1 MQKTPEKVER
11 QILALL
17 KAGMTQKAVREKF
30 GVGNAV
36 IRRIV
41 EENGLLRADREL
53 ERHKK
58 LDFPQY
64 LLDDWEQELNYWKG
78 REDGSDW
85 NCCVLRCVGWP
96 VCLVTEPARASEG
109 SGRGPGAGRISYGM
123 EQESWEE

>member
-30 GVGNAV
+30 VVGHAV

-64 LLDDWEQELNYWKG
+64 LLDDWDETRIELLE
-78 REDGSDW
+78 R
-85 NCCVLRCVGWP
+85 
-96 VCLVTEPARASEG
+96 AR
-109 SGRGPGAGRISYGM
+109 RW
-123 EQESWEE
+123 Q

>member
-30 GVGNAV
+30 GGGYAV

-64 LLDDWEQELNYWKG
+64 LLDDWDETRIELLE
-78 REDGSDW
+78 R
-85 NCCVLRCVGWP
+85 
-96 VCLVTEPARASEG
+96 AR
-109 SGRGPGAGRISYGM
+109 RW
-123 EQESWEE
+123 Q

>member
-85 NCCVLRCVGWP
+85 NCCVLRGDSRVSK
-96 VCLVTEPARASEG
+96 TNA
-109 SGRGPGAGRISYGM
+109 
-123 EQESWEE
+123 

>member
-30 GVGNAV
+30 GVGHAV

-41 EENGLLRADREL
+41 EENGLLRTEWEL

-58 LDFPQY
+58 FDFPQY
-64 LLDDWEQELNYWKG
+64 LLDEWDETRIALLE
-78 REDGSDW
+78 R
-85 NCCVLRCVGWP
+85 
-96 VCLVTEPARASEG
+96 AR
-109 SGRGPGAGRISYGM
+109 RW
-123 EQESWEE
+123 Q

>member
-1 MQKTPEKVER
+1 MIRGTLVSTKTRCRKCLRWEGREDAENAGKVER

-64 LLDDWEQELNYWKG
+64 LLDDWDETRIELLE
-78 REDGSDW
+78 R
-85 NCCVLRCVGWP
+85 
-96 VCLVTEPARASEG
+96 AR
-109 SGRGPGAGRISYGM
+109 RW
-123 EQESWEE
+123 Q

>member
-64 LLDDWEQELNYWKG
+64 LLDDWDETRIELLERARRWQG
-78 REDGSDW
+78 LELLCSAVRW
-85 NCCVLRCVGWP
+85 LA
-96 VCLVTEPARASEG
+96 CL
-109 SGRGPGAGRISYGM
+109 PGY
-123 EQESWEE
+123 

>member
-1 MQKTPEKVER
+1 MQKTPEKVEK
-11 QILALL
+11 QILELL

-30 GVGNAV
+30 GVGHAV

-64 LLDDWEQELNYWKG
+64 LLDDWDETRIELLERARRWQ
-78 REDGSDW
+78 RLELLCSAVRW
-85 NCCVLRCVGWP
+85 LA
-96 VCLVTEPARASEG
+96 CL
-109 SGRGPGAGRISYGM
+109 PGY
-123 EQESWEE
+123 

>member
-1 MQKTPEKVER
+1 MARWCAPKHGAASACGGKEEKMQKTPEKVER

-30 GVGNAV
+30 GVGYAV

-64 LLDDWEQELNYWKG
+64 LLDDWDETRIELLE
-78 REDGSDW
+78 R
-85 NCCVLRCVGWP
+85 
-96 VCLVTEPARASEG
+96 AR
-109 SGRGPGAGRISYGM
+109 RW
-123 EQESWEE
+123 Q